1 MRNALRIAA
10 TALAGIVALTA
21 LAWLER
27 TGRPLPAI
35 DFYHYWVQAQLTPEQ
50 RRDIYSPAAQ
60 QRLGEEM
67 YQRAASE
74 GQRRDARLRRTLD
87 NTATPFLY
95 ATLLWLD
102 ADYERALASFR
113 WLLLIAFCAGVLL
126 LGRHARLPWAVTLL
140 ALAALLRF
148 FFPLKA
154 DVFVGNVG
162 CLQLLGIAGF
172 VAAGARF
179 PRAAGAILAL
189 TIAFKPN
196 LLLAAIALI
205 ASRDLRR
212 KLEGAAIGFVAAFA
226 LASIVYGS
234 PRVWLDWLGVASEF
248 ASRTPPRFRN
258 VAPALELFRAYGVGW
273 SAVVTALL
281 AAAGAVALV
290 WSRKRDELLAVSLGV
305 LIALLA
311 PATVWLQYV
320 VLAIPMLFALLR
332 YRRAVPIAA
341 VAAAMLALEPV
352 ELLAGRSLVPQAVLL
367 TAPASLLLF
376 AGGIAALIVS
386 RRRELRALRQAA
398 PTDYVYI
405 ELTTRC
411 NLRCVYCAV
420 SQPGYRGMDLTIE
433 DGDAFIAEM
442 KRRGVRVVILNGHGE
457 TTFVPAWWQLALRM
471 LNEGFRLHLTTNL
484 ARELRDDEIAILAR
498 FDRVLVS
505 LDTMD
510 AELLARLRRGAR
522 LETILHNLD
531 RLRALHANVAVS
543 VVVSDANVGTL
554 PELADAMLAR
564 GVRAFRFGDLVEYP
578 DIPGVEAVRHA
589 TTVPHA
595 KAAFRETVA
604 RVEAAGA
611 ATEIDDPLR
620 TSFLRDEV
628 VETSVRGAAAGE
640 KRTHYA
646 EVRGRKTRDC
656 VDPWNAAF
664 VQSNGGV
671 RPCCF
676 IDSSF
681 GQLSTQSL
689 GAIIDGGPFLRLRD
703 ELLTGQLRPSC
714 AACPAREVVDVS
726 VLEERVRTLQR
737 SGEPL

>member
-1 MRNALRIAA
+1 MRNALRIAV
-10 TALAGIVALTA
+10 TTLAGIAAVSALV
-21 LAWLER
+21 WLER
-27 TGRPLPAI
+27 TSRPLPAI

-50 RRDIYSPAAQ
+50 RRDIYSPHAQ
-60 QRLGEEM
+60 QRLGEEL
-67 YQRAASE
+67 YQRAVSE
-74 GQRRDARLRRTLD
+74 GQRRDAAYRRTLD

-102 ADYERALASFR
+102 ADYERALAHFR
-113 WLLLIAFCAGVLL
+113 WLLLAAFCAGVLL
-126 LGRHARLPWAVTLL
+126 LGRHARVPWAATLL

-162 CLQLLGIAGF
+162 CLQLLGIAAF
-172 VAAGARF
+172 VAASARF
-179 PRAAGAILAL
+179 PRAAGAILAM

-196 LLLAAIALI
+196 LLLAAIALV
-205 ASRDLRR
+205 ASRDVRR
-212 KLEGAAIGFVAAFA
+212 KLEGAAIAGVGAFA
-226 LASIVYGS
+226 FASVVYGS
-234 PRVWLDWLGVASEF
+234 PRIWLDWLGVAAEL
-248 ASRTPPRFRN
+248 ASRLPPRFRN
-258 VAPALELFRAYGVGW
+258 VAPGLEFFGVYGAGW
-273 SAVVTALL
+273 SVVLTVTL
-281 AAAGAVALV
+281 AAAAITAIG
-290 WSRKRDELLAVSLGV
+290 WSRKRDEPMAVSLGV
-305 LIALLA
+305 LIALLT
-311 PATVWLQYV
+311 PATVWLQYM
-320 VLAIPMLFALLR
+320 VLAIPTLFALLR
-332 YRRAVPIAA
+332 YRKAVPVAAIAA
-341 VAAAMLALEPV
+341 VMLAIEPV
-352 ELLAGRSLVPQAVLL
+352 EWLAGRSLVPHAVLL

-376 AGGIAALIVS
+376 AGGIAALVVS
-386 RRRELRALRQAA
+386 RRREQRALRRAA
-398 PTDYVYI
+398 RTDYVYL

-420 SQPGYRGMDLTIE
+420 SQPGYRGMDLTIADA
-433 DGDAFIAEM
+433 DGFIAGM
-442 KRRGVRVVILNGHGE
+442 KQRGVRVVILNGHGE
-457 TTFVPAWWQLALRM
+457 TTFVPAWWQLATRM

-498 FDRVLVS
+498 FDRVMVS

-510 AELLARLRRGAR
+510 GELLARLRRGAK

-531 RLRALHANVAVS
+531 RLRALDATVAVS

-564 GVRAFRFGDLVEYP
+564 GVRTFRFGDLVEYP
-578 DIPGVEAVRHA
+578 DIPGVAAARHA

-595 KAAFRETVA
+595 KAAFREAVA

-611 ATEIDDPLR
+611 ATEVDDPLR
-620 TSFLRDEV
+620 TFFLRDEV
-628 VETSVRGAAAGE
+628 VETGVRGAAAGE

-646 EVRGRKTRDC
+646 AVRERKTRDC

-681 GQLSTQSL
+681 GQLQTQSL
-689 GAIIDGGPFLRLRD
+689 GDIIDGGPFLRLRD

-714 AACPAREVVDVS
+714 AACPAREAVDVS
-726 VLEERVRTLQR
+726 VLEQHVRALL
-737 SGEPL
+737 G